1 MLEKWTTLGWG
12 RLCRVSTGHLGRPAL
27 EPGTHAYGPGGIPVK
42 LLHKGSLIPTLIL
55 SNKMSVRIPCL
66 PAQSLSHVWL
76 FVTLW
81 SVACQAPPSM
91 GFPRQEYSSGCHFLL
106 QGSSRP
112 RDWTHISCTGRWIL
126 YHWATREA
134 PEISHLTPKSWPS
147 ALRVPYRFPDL
158 GLRPSHNRGH
168 SFSFFCR
175 YLQPIPELSYLSTQ
189 PLTHCF
195 ILWFSHFQL

>member
-1 MLEKWTTLGWG
+1 MQGRSWSRHQWVLMLSRSVVCNSL
-12 RLCRVSTGHLGRPAL
+12 RLHGLRSP
-27 EPGTHAYGPGGIPVK
+27 PGSSVHGISQARIPDWVATSYS
-42 LLHKGSLIPTLIL
+42 KGS
-55 SNKMSVRIPCL
+55 S
-66 PAQSLSHVWL
+66 W
-76 FVTLW
+76 
-81 SVACQAPPSM
+81 
-91 GFPRQEYSSGCHFLL
+91 
-106 QGSSRP
+106 P